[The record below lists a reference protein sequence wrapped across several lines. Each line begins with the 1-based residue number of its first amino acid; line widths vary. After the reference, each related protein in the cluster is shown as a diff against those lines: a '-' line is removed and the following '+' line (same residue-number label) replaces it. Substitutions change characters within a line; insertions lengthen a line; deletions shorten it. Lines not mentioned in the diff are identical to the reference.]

1 MKKMTVLAALAVGLQ
16 SISASADS
24 LRIDNATIMTM
35 GGMGTLQSADILIE
49 DGEITAIGSD
59 LSEGADRVLDANG
72 AIITPAMFA
81 GATTTGLVEVNAVR
95 ESVDSSVSETP
106 LSKLHV
112 EFDVRRAYSPLSS
125 LHAITRTEGFGY
137 TLLAATG
144 GQYSIAGVGS
154 LVDFDGGFDSFSG
167 DDTVFIDVDG
177 YSSRKVGGSR
187 AAHWMLLEGAMAD
200 LDGRASEQE
209 YLTQAGRD
217 VLKRLKSEGIF
228 VFAANRAADI
238 KQVIGFADE
247 HDINA
252 VIVGAREAWMLADE
266 LADSDIAVMV
276 NGLDN
281 LPADFDSL
289 GSRLDNAALL
299 SNAGVTVMFTS
310 DETHN
315 ARKIRQGAGTAVAYG
330 MDYELALQAMTTTP
344 AEVFGGRSRV
354 LAVGNS
360 ADLVIWS
367 DDPLEVT
374 SYATVVVIEGE
385 LTSMESRQSKL
396 LERYL
401 PEDAGMGRAYINR

>member
-16 SISASADS
+16 SISATADS

-49 DGEITAIGSD
+49 DGKITAIGSD
-59 LSEGADRVLDANG
+59 LSEGADRVIDANG
-72 AIITPAMFA
+72 AIITPTMFA

-106 LSKLHV
+106 LRKLHV

-217 VLKRLKSEGIF
+217 VLKRLKSDGIF

-299 SNAGVTVMFTS
+299 SDAGVTVMFTS

-330 MDYELALQAMTTTP
+330 MDYDLALQAMTTTP
-344 AEVFGGRSRV
+344 AEVFGGRSRA
-354 LAVGNS
+354 LAVGNA
-360 ADLVIWS
+360 ADLVVWS
-367 DDPLEVT
+367 GDPLEVT
-374 SYATVVVIEGE
+374 SYATAVVIEGE

-401 PEDAGMGRAYINR
+401 PEDTGMGRAYINR

>member
-1 MKKMTVLAALAVGLQ
+1 MKKLPVLAALAVALQ

-35 GGMGTLQSADILIE
+35 GSMGTLQAADILIE

-59 LSEGADRVLDANG
+59 LSGDADRIIDANG

-167 DDTVFIDVDG
+167 DNTVFIDVDG

-209 YLTQAGRD
+209 YLTQAG
-217 VLKRLKSEGIF
+217 L
-228 VFAANRAADI
+228 
-238 KQVIGFADE
+238 
-247 HDINA
+247 
-252 VIVGAREAWMLADE
+252 
-266 LADSDIAVMV
+266 
-276 NGLDN
+276 
-281 LPADFDSL
+281 SL
-289 GSRLDNAALL
+289 I
-299 SNAGVTVMFTS
+299 
-310 DETHN
+310 H
-315 ARKIRQGAGTAVAYG
+315 I
-330 MDYELALQAMTTTP
+330 
-344 AEVFGGRSRV
+344 
-354 LAVGNS
+354 
-360 ADLVIWS
+360 
-367 DDPLEVT
+367 
-374 SYATVVVIEGE
+374 
-385 LTSMESRQSKL
+385 
-396 LERYL
+396 
-401 PEDAGMGRAYINR
+401 